1 MKNNLKKVV
10 NKFFHNK
17 YNAVYLFQQ
26 KGNNKMKAKLIKQ
39 AIELYKK
46 TLDKKSKW
54 YNDDLANFSS
64 HIKTASL
71 DKINQSINNM
81 SYAQSKKAD
90 ADFNRETRKLE
101 KAGMFNIGNMKV
113 INALD

>member
-1 MKNNLKKVV
+1 
-10 NKFFHNK
+10 
-17 YNAVYLFQQ
+17 
-26 KGNNKMKAKLIKQ
+26 MKAKLIKQ

-46 TLDKKSKW
+46 TLDSNSKW
-54 YNDDLANFSS
+54 YNDDLANFTRGISAAPLEQ
-64 HIKTASL
+64 IER
-71 DKINQSINNM
+71 SINNM

-101 KAGMFNIGNMKV
+101 KAGMFNIGNMKA